1 MRTARP
7 HALWLAALFI
17 SGLAGLFPTGASAQ
31 QRDEL
36 VAALVLPTMPMHQ
49 RPAPPAPPP
58 VRISSMFPGITILSP
73 NAYAAD
79 GWTIFAGA
87 GFQDRTRFTN
97 DSDGA
102 AWVGVGLGDAH
113 KYVGLELTAASFSTV
128 NSGFFDRVGFSAL
141 LHRSI
146 GSNTAIGIG
155 AENFEI
161 INGDESDTDWG
172 AFGVASHIFVLRS
185 DPRKPFSMA
194 TATIGVGNGRFRFED
209 DIFDDDETV
218 NVFGAVSIHPIRPVA
233 IIADWYGQDLAV
245 GMSLAPFANFPIVIV
260 PAVADITNNA
270 GDGARFIIGATV
282 GYRLSKGPI
291 QF

>member
-7 HALWLAALFI
+7 QALWLAALFI
-17 SGLAGLFPTGASAQ
+17 SGLAGLFHTGASAQ

-58 VRISSMFPGITILSP
+58 VRISSMFPGITLISP

-87 GFQDRTRFTN
+87 GFQERTRFTN

-141 LHRSI
+141 LHRQI

-172 AFGVASHIFVLRS
+172 AFGVASHIFVLRK
-185 DPRKPFSMA
+185 DPRKPFSMM

-209 DIFDDDETV
+209 DIFDDDENV

-245 GMSLAPFANFPIVIV
+245 GLSLAPFPNFPIVVV

-282 GYRLSKGPI
+282 GYRLSKGAI

>member
-1 MRTARP
+1 MRNARP
-7 HALWLAALFI
+7 RALWLAALFVF
-17 SGLAGLFPTGASAQ
+17 GLIGSIQSASAQ

-36 VAALVLPTMPMHQ
+36 LANLVLPSLPTRQP
-49 RPAPPAPPP
+49 PAPPAPPP
-58 VRISSMFPGITILSP
+58 VHISSMFPGITLLSP
-73 NAYAAD
+73 SAFAAD

-87 GFQDRTRFTN
+87 GFQERTRFTN

-102 AWVGVGLGDAH
+102 AWVGAGLGDSR
-113 KYVGLELTAASFSTV
+113 KYVGLEVTAATFSTI

-141 LHRSI
+141 LHRQI
-146 GSNTAIGIG
+146 GGNSAIGVG
-155 AENFEI
+155 VENFEI
-161 INGDESDTDWG
+161 INGDESDTEVG
-172 AFGVASHIFVLRS
+172 VFGVASHIFPLRS
-185 DPRKPFSMA
+185 DPRKPFSMI

-218 NVFGAVSIHPIRPVA
+218 NVFGAVSIHPIRAVA

-245 GMSLAPFANFPIVIV
+245 GFSIAPFPNFPIVVV
-260 PAVADITNNA
+260 PAIADLTNNA
-270 GDGARFIIGATV
+270 GDGARFLLAATV